1 VFTVR
6 GKRIPRNGENK
17 KKKKKN
23 KKLDNV
29 NKVTTFA
36 VPTNREP
43 LNGC

>member
-1 VFTVR
+1 MCLLFAANEFPEMEKT
-6 GKRIPRNGENK
+6 